1 MLVQFNENPV
11 SWIYFFSFIILI
23 AMILMNMIVGVI
35 IDVIVQE
42 NKAEVQAEK
51 EILEKL
57 GKIEKRLD
65 KLG

>member
-1 MLVQFNENPV
+1 
-11 SWIYFFSFIILI
+11 
-23 AMILMNMIVGVI
+23 MILMNMIVGVI